1 MRKLVLL
8 CALCIAFYPAL
19 STRGAEPTGSINGTV
34 ADPSGGMIP
43 GAKITAANVDTG
55 VTRQAETTGDGSY
68 TFLGLPVGPYSLTVE
83 ASGFQRSVQTGI
95 LVKADQTS
103 TVSIKLTLGSA
114 TQLITVEG
122 NTELVQTQQATLSR
136 AISSQEVSNLPLQ
149 GRLTAQLVTLSP
161 GMVSLGSKTV
171 NEGGYSSTDTNA
183 RGAGDSFQGITYPG
197 AQAVAGNGARAD
209 SVEYNLDGASNQDT
223 YTNVNNP
230 YPNPDAVQEISVQ
243 TNNYSAQ
250 YGRGAGGVVNVVT
263 KSGTNQ
269 LHGTAFDYLRN
280 GALNARNFFNPGRD
294 LLKRNQFGGTLGGP
308 IIHDKAF
315 FFGSYQGTIIRSD
328 SFGRSVV
335 LPSQAFAN
343 GDFSS
348 LLPGTQLTDP
358 FTGQPIPGN
367 IITPDMKDTASSNL
381 LAKIPLTSSAG
392 GVTVLPR
399 SPIHLGENEAMGRI
413 DYNLSEKNHLYGR
426 YFFTRYTSDPFIGKQ
441 NPLQSSSGFEDRDQD
456 IGVSDTYNFTPTMLN
471 IATFSYNRN
480 HSTIL
485 PGTPFSLADIG
496 SMVSVT
502 NPPELRLSVSGFFS
516 MSTGAPGQFDRDNYR
531 FTDDVNWVLGK
542 HVLVFGGD
550 FLRPSVVL
558 NNDYKQNPRLT
569 FRSHSGN
576 AFADYLLGYVDNFQQ
591 GGGEFGSHRANLA
604 SLYVQDNYQVKPN
617 LTLNLGLRWDPFP
630 GYTDSLGRTECFRPG
645 QQSTRFPTAPSGY
658 LFAGDSGCPNSG
670 FNTTWM
676 NFAPRFGFAYSMG
689 SRHQTVIRGGYGMF
703 FQAPFLESFNHMVD
717 SAPFS
722 PQYLFRGVS
731 FTDPYG
737 SEGIQNPFPA
747 QYAPKIPTSS
757 DAFFPSP
764 LDLAVSFAPDWKPA
778 NMMQWNLTV
787 EHQFARDI
795 LLRAS
800 YVGSK
805 GTHLSYN
812 TDVNAPLPSPT
823 ATADN
828 EDARRPYQA
837 YGQIT
842 EDISGANSSF
852 NSFQLVLQKRFSHG
866 LLLDANYTWSKS
878 MDWTSSTSDMDTITV
893 INPYNVRGYR
903 AVSDFNVPHRFIF
916 DYVWQLPSVGHGMKN
931 AVLGGWAT
939 SGIWTWESGFPLNI
953 DTATDTSFSLPEVGD
968 DQASQ
973 ICTPQYTGGSPNNR
987 VYPQTPWFQP
997 GCFVVPADNT
1007 FGNVGRNTLIGPGTF
1022 GIDFAAYKTFSLT
1035 ERLKLQFRTEF
1046 FNVLNHPNFLNPDTT
1061 VTDSTFGYIT
1071 GAQSPRILQMALR
1084 LQF

>member
-1 MRKLVLL
+1 MKKLVLL
-8 CALCIAFYPAL
+8 CALIIAFFPAQL
-19 STRGAEPTGSINGTV
+19 TRGAEPTGSISGTV
-34 ADPSGGMIP
+34 VDPSGAAVP
-43 GAKITAANVDTG
+43 GAKITATNIDTG
-55 VTRQAETTGDGSY
+55 ATRQTTTSADGSY
-68 TFLGLPVGPYSLTVE
+68 AFLGLRVGSYSLSVE
-83 ASGFQRSVQTGI
+83 ASGFQRTVQTGI
-95 LVKADQTS
+95 SVKADQS
-103 TVSIKLTLGSA
+103 LTMPISLVLGA
-114 TQLITVEG
+114 TTQSVTVEG
-122 NTELVQTQQATLSR
+122 NTALVQTQQATLAR
-136 AISSQEVSNLPLQ
+136 GISTQEVGNLPLQ

-171 NEGGYSSTDTNA
+171 NEGGNSSTDTNA
-183 RGAGDSFQGITYPG
+183 RGSGDSFQGVTYPG

-223 YTNVNNP
+223 YTNVNDP

-243 TNNYSAQ
+243 TNSYSAQ

-269 LHGTAFDYLRN
+269 LHGSAFDYLRN
-280 GALNARNFFNPGRD
+280 GALNARNFFFPGRD

-328 SFGRSVV
+328 SFGRSVN
-335 LPSQAFAN
+335 LPSQAFAH

-348 LLPGTQLTDP
+348 LLPGTQLVDP
-358 FTGQPIPGN
+358 FTGDPIPGN
-367 IITPDMKDTASSNL
+367 MITPDMMDTAATNL
-381 LAKIPLTSSAG
+381 LAKIPLSTAG

-399 SPIHLGENEAMGRI
+399 SPVRQSEHEAMGRV
-413 DYNLSEKNHLYGR
+413 DYNLSDRNHLYGR
-426 YFFTRYTSDPFIGKQ
+426 YFFTRYLNDPFIGKQ
-441 NPLQSSSGFEDRDQD
+441 NPLQSSSGFEDRVQD
-456 IGVSDTYNFTPTMLN
+456 IGLSDTFNFTSSLVN
-471 IATFSYNRN
+471 IFTFAYTRN

-496 SMVSVT
+496 SKVSVT
-502 NPPELRLSVSGFFS
+502 NPPELRLNVSGYFS
-516 MSTGAPGQFDRDNYR
+516 LSTGAPGEFDRDNFR
-531 FTDDVNWVLGK
+531 FTDDMNWVRGR
-542 HVLVFGGD
+542 HIIIFGGD

-558 NNDYKQNPRLT
+558 NNDYKQNPRLR

-591 GGGEFGSHRANLA
+591 GGGEFGSHRANLV
-604 SLYVQDNYQVKPN
+604 SMYVQDNYQFRPN
-617 LTLNLGLRWDPFP
+617 LTLNFGLRWDPFP

-645 QQSTRFPTAPSGY
+645 RQSTRFPSSPPGY
-658 LFAGDSGCPNSG
+658 IFAGDSSCPDSG
-670 FNTTWM
+670 FDTTWA
-676 NFAPRFGFAYSMG
+676 NLAPRFGFAYSFG
-689 SRHQTVIRGGYGMF
+689 SHHSTVIRGGYGMF
-703 FQAPFLESFNHMVD
+703 YQAPFLESFNHMVD

-747 QYAPKIPTSS
+747 QYAPKVPSAT

-778 NMMQWNLTV
+778 NMMQWNLTM
-787 EHQFARDI
+787 EHQFAGNF
-795 LLRAS
+795 LARAS

-823 ATADN
+823 ATADD
-828 EDARRPYQA
+828 EDARRPFQA

-842 EDISGANSSF
+842 MDISGANSNYSAL
-852 NSFQLVLQKRFSHG
+852 QLVLQKRFAHG
-866 LLLDANYTWSKS
+866 LLLDANYTWGKS
-878 MDWTSSTSDMDTITV
+878 MDWASSTSDMDTITI
-893 INPYNVRGYR
+893 INPYDIAAYR
-903 AVSDFNVPHRFIF
+903 AVSDFNVPHRFIL
-916 DYVWQLPSVGHGMKN
+916 DYVWQLPGVGSGLKN
-931 AVLGGWAT
+931 TVLGGWAT

-973 ICTPQYTGGSPNNR
+973 ICTPQYTSGSPHNR

-1007 FGNVGRNTLIGPGTF
+1007 FGNVGRNTLRGPGVF

-1061 VTDSTFGYIT
+1061 VTDDTFGFIT
-1071 GAQSPRILQMALR
+1071 GAQAPRILQMALR

>member
-1 MRKLVLL
+1 MKKLVLL
-8 CALCIAFYPAL
+8 CALCIVFFPAQL
-19 STRGAEPTGSINGTV
+19 TRAAEPTGSISGTV
-34 ADPSGGMIP
+34 VDPSGAAVP
-43 GAKITAANVDTG
+43 GAKITATNVDTG
-55 VTRQAETTGDGSY
+55 VTRQTATTGDGSY
-68 TFLGLPVGPYSLTVE
+68 AFLGLPVGSYSLTVE
-83 ASGFQRSVQTGI
+83 ATGFQRSVQTGI
-95 LVKADQTS
+95 TVKADQS
-103 TVSIKLTLGSA
+103 LTVPISLILGA
-114 TQLITVEG
+114 TTQSVTVEG
-122 NTELVQTQQATLSR
+122 NTALVQTQQATLSR
-136 AISSQEVSNLPLQ
+136 AISSQEVGNLPLQ
-149 GRLTAQLVTLSP
+149 GRLTAQLATLSP
-161 GMVSLGSKTV
+161 GMVSLGTKTV
-171 NEGGYSSTDTNA
+171 NEGANASTGTNA
-183 RGAGDSFQGITYPG
+183 RGSGDSFQGVTYPG

-243 TNNYSAQ
+243 TNSYSAQ

-315 FFGSYQGTIIRSD
+315 FFGSYQGTIIRSE
-328 SFGRSVV
+328 SFGNSVN
-335 LPSQAFAN
+335 LPSQAFAS

-348 LLPGTQLTDP
+348 LLPGTQLVDP
-358 FTGQPIPGN
+358 FTGDPIPGN
-367 IITPDMKDTASSNL
+367 IITPDMMDTAASNL
-381 LAKIPLTSSAG
+381 LAKIPLSSTTG

-399 SPIHLGENEAMGRI
+399 SPVRQGENEAMGRV

-426 YFFTRYTSDPFIGKQ
+426 YFYTRYTNDPFIGKQ
-441 NPLQSSSGFEDRDQD
+441 NPLQSSSGFVDEDQD
-456 IGVSDTYNFTPTMLN
+456 IGVSDTYNFTPNLLN

-502 NPPELRLSVSGFFS
+502 DPPELRLNVSGFFS
-516 MSTGAPGQFDRDNYR
+516 MSTGAPGEFDRDNYR
-531 FTDDVNWVLGK
+531 FTDDVNWVHGK
-542 HVLVFGGD
+542 HIVVFGGD

-604 SLYVQDNYQVKPN
+604 SLYAQDNYQIRPN

-645 QQSTRFPTAPSGY
+645 QQSTRFPGAPPGY
-658 LFAGDSGCPNSG
+658 LFAGDSGCPDSG
-670 FNTTWM
+670 FDTTWR
-676 NFAPRFGFAYSMG
+676 NFAPRFGFAYSLG
-689 SRHQTVIRGGYGMF
+689 SRHSTVIRGGYGMF

-737 SEGIQNPFPA
+737 SKGIENPFPA
-747 QYAPKIPTSS
+747 QYAPKIPSAT

-778 NMMQWNLTV
+778 EMMQWNLTV
-787 EHQFARDI
+787 EHQFAGDI
-795 LLRAS
+795 LLRGS

-812 TDVNAPLPSPT
+812 TDINAPSPSPT

-842 EDISGANSSF
+842 MDISGANSTFSA
-852 NSFQLVLQKRFSHG
+852 FQLVLQKRFSHG

-878 MDWTSSTSDMDTITV
+878 IDWASSTSDMDTITV
-893 INPYNVRGYR
+893 INPYNVRAYR
-903 AVSDFNVPHRFIF
+903 GVSDFNVPHRFIL
-916 DYVWQLPSVGHGMKN
+916 DYVWQLPSAGQGMKN
-931 AVLGGWAT
+931 TVLGGWAT

-953 DTATDTSFSLPEVGD
+953 DTASDTSFSLPEVGN

-973 ICTPQYTGGSPNNR
+973 ICAPQYTGGSPHDR

-1007 FGNVGRNTLIGPGTF
+1007 FGNVGRNTLIGPGVF

-1046 FNVLNHPNFLNPDTT
+1046 FNVLNHANFLNPDTT
-1061 VTDSTFGYIT
+1061 VTDDTFGYIT
-1071 GAQSPRILQMALR
+1071 GAQSPRILQMSLR